1 MSPLGG
7 ATCVECSAATV
18 SVSDATPW
26 CPSCEWQ
33 LDLYEPAR
41 RRPEFGWRWIDRRTH
56 RLAYRLSRSQ
66 FDTLVADRLDRR
78 GPGLAR
84 VVTIGIS
91 VLLLVLVALLA
102 VFGVWLVVHDFPS
115 LTIPFGLAALG
126 LAATL
131 RPRFGHLD
139 ASAEVL
145 DRERAPALFE
155 LVDEV
160 AAAVAAP
167 APDVVALDDGFNA
180 YAGSVGLRRV
190 RVLCIGLP
198 AWGALPPQERVAL
211 LGHEMGHFVNGDV
224 RRTLLTQPAFTMLGT
239 AADLVRPVETAATGV
254 ERLGEMLVEGVQ
266 RLLARLLFGAHVLLV
281 WLGQRDSQRAEYLA
295 DELAAKAGGS
305 AAAASMLDAF
315 LLSDAIEMVVRREA
329 RAGHGPDRWRIA
341 ADEARA
347 SAAASLPAMRQLS
360 VRDRA
365 SLFASHPP
373 QGLRSRMIRERQSHA
388 AAVTLTEARLERID
402 SELTRHYERIVR
414 DISWGG

>member
-254 ERLGEMLVEGVQ
+254 ERLGEMLVEG
-266 RLLARLLFGAHVLLV
+266 
-281 WLGQRDSQRAEYLA
+281 
-295 DELAAKAGGS
+295 
-305 AAAASMLDAF
+305 AAAA
-315 LLSDAIEMVVRREA
+315 
-329 RAGHGPDRWRIA
+329 G
-341 ADEARA
+341 
-347 SAAASLPAMRQLS
+347 AAALRGS
-360 VRDRA
+360 RA
-365 SLFASHPP
+365 ARVAGAARFAACRVP
-373 QGLRSRMIRERQSHA
+373 G
-388 AAVTLTEARLERID
+388 
-402 SELTRHYERIVR
+402 
-414 DISWGG
+414 